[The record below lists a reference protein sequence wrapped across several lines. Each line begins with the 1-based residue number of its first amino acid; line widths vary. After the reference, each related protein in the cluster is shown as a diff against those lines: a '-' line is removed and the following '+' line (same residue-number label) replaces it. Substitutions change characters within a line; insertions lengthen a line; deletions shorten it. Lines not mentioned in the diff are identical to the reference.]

1 MGRFFAFSHIESC
14 FRPLGWD
21 ASESVPHRPCISFIY
36 VGQCFHFSHRN
47 GQNRGGLCGILL
59 FPGLRGRAAA
69 MWERR
74 PAPAA
79 RGMTG
84 SAIPCPAP
92 LHYMTRKLASPC
104 FQGVWAPP
112 SHPLDGR
119 KTDIPPAEQARS
131 ALRSR
136 CGMQFPRRTR
146 TAKPQARATRAARR
160 RCADTH
166 ALRCQDNKQ
175 HSKTADG
182 GVRTRVPIYC
192 RLAQIPVVTR
202 PAFYGTMDT

>member
-1 MGRFFAFSHIESC
+1 MGRLFAFSHLESY

-21 ASESVPHRPCISFIY
+21 ASKSVPHRPCFSVIY
-36 VGQCFHFSHRN
+36 VGRCFRFTHRN
-47 GQNRGGLCGILL
+47 GQNRGLMWD
-59 FPGLRGRAAA
+59 FAFSGLRGRAAA

-104 FQGVWAPP
+104 FQGAWAPP
-112 SHPLDGR
+112 IASTGR
-119 KTDIPPAEQARS
+119 QGNCMPPAEQARS

-175 HSKTADG
+175 HSKTIDG
-182 GVRTRVPIYC
+182 GVRTRVPIDC
-192 RLAQIPVVTR
+192 RLTQIPVVTR
-202 PAFYGTMDT
+202 PAFYGTMGT

>member
-1 MGRFFAFSHIESC
+1 MRFPTQKAVLGLLGGTPQKVSHIGPAFHS
-14 FRPLGWD
+14 FMWD
-21 ASESVPHRPCISFIY
+21 SVSTFPTGM
-36 VGQCFHFSHRN
+36 VKT
-47 GQNRGGLCGILL
+47 GGLCGILL
-59 FPGLRGRAAA
+59 FPCLRGRAAA

-104 FQGVWAPP
+104 FQGAQAPP

-119 KTDIPPAEQARS
+119 ETDIPPAEQARS

-182 GVRTRVPIYC
+182 GVRTRVPI
-192 RLAQIPVVTR
+192 
-202 PAFYGTMDT
+202 D